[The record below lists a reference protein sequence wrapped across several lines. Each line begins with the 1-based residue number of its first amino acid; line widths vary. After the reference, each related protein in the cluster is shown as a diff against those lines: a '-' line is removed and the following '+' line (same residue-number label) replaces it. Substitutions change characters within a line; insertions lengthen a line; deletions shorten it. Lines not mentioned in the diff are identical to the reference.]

1 MPEEMDLN
9 WLRGTGLQ
17 PGESELPQDDDGGEE
32 DKGILFLKM
41 SVIQRTVRR
50 VEFSRAE
57 MGV

>member
-32 DKGILFLKM
+32 DKGICFCNNICYLYKDLLN
-41 SVIQRTVRR
+41 
-50 VEFSRAE
+50 
-57 MGV
+57 G